1 MWRSDFDEK
10 AQDLFYM
17 SPGKRIYLDPANGS
31 DGSPG
36 TMNSPK
42 KTPSGAYSLLR
53 DDKND
58 ALMVIPGP
66 SPITVTGSLEIAKN
80 GVSIVGLAPNQHH
93 ARTAAIDKAACA
105 IRCVTSGVD
114 SIFNITGN
122 GVRLYNLDTMNTY
135 THNDNRCDIR
145 VAGRA
150 SYFEGCG
157 FRGGNG
163 ANQLNHNDGGVAVIM
178 ATGTAG
184 AGNGAR
190 FKDCH
195 FGNSSNDARSLGAS
209 WVLYEGTDVVAGFF
223 NEYIDCIFDTRIE
236 TVSAIVGGII
246 LAARF
251 AADRYMLFRNCFFYN
266 FWTNHVDKANYVI
279 YDLAG
284 NTHDIVLMNSAMAG
298 FDAWANTG
306 TYVFTNMADAGTMGG
321 KVSAVAPTT
330 G

>member
-1 MWRSDFDEK
+1 MWRNDYDEK

-36 TMNSPK
+36 SINSPK
-42 KTPSGAYSLLR
+42 KTLSGAYPLLR

-66 SPITVTGSLEIAKN
+66 SPITVTASLELAQDGI
-80 GVSIVGLAPNQHH
+80 SIVGLAPNQRH
-93 ARTAAIDKAACA
+93 ARTAATDGAACA
-105 IRCVTSGVD
+105 VRCVTSGVD
-114 SIFNITGN
+114 NIFNITGN

-135 THNDNRCDIR
+135 TITTNRCDIL

-150 SYFEGCG
+150 PYFEGCG

-163 ANQLNHNDGGVAVIM
+163 ANQLNHADGGVAVIM
-178 ATGTAG
+178 KTSVAG

-195 FGNSSNDARSLGAS
+195 FGNSSNDARSLGPS
-209 WVLYEGTDVVAGFF
+209 WLLYEGAAVAGFF
-223 NEYIDCIFDTRIE
+223 NEFIDCIFDTRIE
-236 TVSAIVGGII
+236 TVSAVVAGII
-246 LAARF
+246 FAQNF
-251 AADRYMLFRNCFFYN
+251 AADRYLLFRNCFFYN
-266 FWTNHVDKANYVI
+266 FWQNHVDKANYVI
-279 YDLAG
+279 YDLSG
-284 NTHDIVLMNSAMAG
+284 STHDIVLMNSAYAG

-306 TYVFTNMADAGTMGG
+306 TYVFTNMPDAGTHGGMG
-321 KVSAVAPTT
+321 SAVATT
-330 G
+330 